1 MTDQLSSPVTRYLD
15 ECQIHYAWIEIP
27 LDPDKK
33 PVRSLE
39 DVLLSIG
46 QDPGRIV
53 RSLLF
58 RTGSG
63 DFVLLAVAGG
73 GRADW
78 GVLRKKLNER
88 RLTMAEADEVLAATG
103 YPIGA
108 VPPAALPENVRV
120 LIDEDVF
127 TYERVVIGS
136 GIIGQALDINSA
148 DLRRTLSNAAVI
160 DRFIKAE

>member
-1 MTDQLSSPVTRYLD
+1 MTDQLESSVSRLFD
-15 ECQIHYAWIEIP
+15 ELGIEYEWIEIP
-27 LDPDKK
+27 LDPDRK

-39 DVLLSIG
+39 EVLVG
-46 QDPGRIV
+46 VGRDPEQIV

-78 GVLRKKLNER
+78 GVLRKQLNER

-103 YPIGA
+103 FPIGA
-108 VPPAALPENVRV
+108 VPPIALPDSIRT
-120 LIDEDVF
+120 LADEGVF
-127 TYERVVIGS
+127 NYARVVIGS
-136 GIIGQALDINSA
+136 GILGYAFDINSD
-148 DLRRTLSNAAVI
+148 DLRRVMSSAVVGK
-160 DRFIKAE
+160 FVKAS

>member
-1 MTDQLSSPVTRYLD
+1 MTDHLNSPVTRYLD
-15 ECQIHYAWIEIP
+15 ECRIRYDWIEIP

-39 DVLLSIG
+39 DVLSSIG

-63 DFVLLAVAGG
+63 DFVLLAVTGG

-78 GVLRKKLNER
+78 GVLRKQLNER
-88 RLTMAEADEVLAATG
+88 RLTMAESDEVLRATAF
-103 YPIGA
+103 PIGA
-108 VPPAALPENVRV
+108 VPPVALPENVRV

-127 TYERVVIGS
+127 AYERVVIGS
-136 GIIGQALDINSA
+136 GVLGQALDVGSA
-148 DLRRTLSNAAVI
+148 DLRRAMSNAIIGNFV
-160 DRFIKAE
+160 KTG

>member
-1 MTDQLSSPVTRYLD
+1 MTDQLKSPVSRLFD
-15 ECQIHYAWIEIP
+15 ELGIKYEWIEIP

-39 DVLLSIG
+39 EVLAAIG
-46 QDPGRIV
+46 RDPEQIV

-78 GVLRKKLNER
+78 GVLRKQLSER
-88 RLTMAEADEVLAATG
+88 RLAMAEPEEVLQATG
-103 YPIGA
+103 FPVGA
-108 VPPAALPENVRV
+108 VPPIALPDSIRILV
-120 LIDEDVF
+120 DEGVF
-127 TYERVVIGS
+127 NYARVVIGS
-136 GIIGQALDINSA
+136 GILGYALDINA
-148 DLRRTLSNAAVI
+148 DDLRRVMSSADIGKFV
-160 DRFIKAE
+160 KAY